1 MDRGLGGTICCSCPE
16 ERELGRQ
23 DSNLRMP
30 GPKPGA
36 LPDLA
41 TPQQDGSDSRIA
53 LDRSASLYLLEC
65 RCSTLWLLTVLDKL
79 PNDPIV

>member
-1 MDRGLGGTICCSCPE
+1 MNGVIFCSCPE

-41 TPQQDGSDSRIA
+41 TPHQDGSDSSMA
-53 LDRSASLYLLEC
+53 LGRSVSLFFSNVDIPPL
-65 RCSTLWLLTVLDKL
+65 SLLTVLDEL
-79 PNDPIV
+79 LNDLIV

>member
-1 MDRGLGGTICCSCPE
+1 MNGVIFCSCPE

-41 TPQQDGSDSRIA
+41 TPHQDGSDSSMA
-53 LDRSASLYLLEC
+53 LGRSISLFFSNVDIPPL
-65 RCSTLWLLTVLDKL
+65 SLLTVLDEL
-79 PNDPIV
+79 LNDLIV

>member
-1 MDRGLGGTICCSCPE
+1 MDGGMNGVIFCSCPE

-41 TPQQDGSDSRIA
+41 TPHQDGSNSRMA
-53 LDRSASLYLLEC
+53 LGRSVSLFFSNVDIPPL
-65 RCSTLWLLTVLDKL
+65 
-79 PNDPIV
+79 